1 MSKSSGMF
9 TRLVAGDLPQKGK
22 RWPSDT
28 SGESRLFL
36 ISGCTG
42 EFTTTSKK
50 FDVESKLPEGHAEKE
65 AVLKA
70 AARAKL
76 AEFAKQQN

>member
-1 MSKSSGMF
+1 MSKGSGMF

-22 RWPSDT
+22 RWPSDV

-42 EFTTTSKK
+42 EFTTSSARFSNETAVPA
-50 FDVESKLPEGHAEKE
+50 DHA
-65 AVLKA
+65 ARDTANKA
-70 AARAKL
+70 AARQKL
-76 AEFAKQQN
+76 ERLIK